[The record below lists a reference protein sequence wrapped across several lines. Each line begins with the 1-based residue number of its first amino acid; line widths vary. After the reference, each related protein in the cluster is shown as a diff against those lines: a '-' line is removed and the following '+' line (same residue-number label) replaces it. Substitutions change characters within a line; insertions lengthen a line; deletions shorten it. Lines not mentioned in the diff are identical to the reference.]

1 MMMEP
6 PTIIRMNISHYR
18 EMLKLVLDD
27 HKRATIQ
34 RLLAQAESALEDAL
48 SRGRE

>member
-1 MMMEP
+1 MMEP
-6 PTIIRMNISHYR
+6 PEIIRMNISRYR

-27 HKRATIQ
+27 HKRAAIQ
-34 RLLAQAESALEDAL
+34 KLLAQAKSALEDAL